1 MTVQKAATHIARK
14 AMDLDLVAG
23 LVVHVEMTKE
33 ELCELMSNFIHV
45 FSRSPISVAAAAIY
59 LASQA
64 SEGKKSQKGK
74 NSHPI
79 LYLIFQIKSSLT
91 CVNSVVKKTLLFFLE
106 IGDIAGVADVT
117 IRQSYR
123 LMFPRAGELFPP
135 DFKFFIPIDKLPCS

>member
-33 ELCELMSNFIHV
+33 ESCELLSNFIHV

-79 LYLIFQIKSSLT
+79 LYLIFQIISSLK
-91 CVNSVVKKTLLFFLE
+91 CVNSVVKK
-106 IGDIAGVADVT
+106 
-117 IRQSYR
+117 
-123 LMFPRAGELFPP
+123 
-135 DFKFFIPIDKLPCS
+135 PCFSF